1 MQPITLLPMT
11 VRTRAML
18 LTEPPDRVKFSWD
31 IGPQWQIE
39 TDSDH
44 TSEVEV
50 RFIAE
55 IPRRTR
61 LELEHR
67 HIDQHGPG
75 WQAVSR
81 GVGEDAG
88 WPLYLARYARP
99 VHPGELMVPTTPAPT
114 STVRPG
120 TCSPPPIRLACGNP
134 AEPESWESWM

>member
-1 MQPITLLPMT
+1 MT

-55 IPRRTR
+55 TPRRTR
-61 LELEHR
+61 LELER
-67 HIDQHGPG
+67 
-75 WQAVSR
+75 
-81 GVGEDAG
+81 
-88 WPLYLARYARP
+88 RP
-99 VHPGELMVPTTPAPT
+99 ST
-114 STVRPG
+114 STGRAGRPSAEVSARTPDGRCTWPG
-120 TCSPPPIRLACGNP
+120 TRPLFTQ
-134 AEPESWESWM
+134 ES

>member
-31 IGPQWQIE
+31 IGQQWQIE

-55 IPRRTR
+55 TPRRTR

-67 HIDQHGPG
+67 HIHQHGPG
-75 WQAVSR
+75 WQAVSK
-81 GVGEDAG
+81 GVGEDAR
-88 WPLYLARYARP
+88 WPLYLARYAP
-99 VHPGELMVPTTPAPT
+99 LFTQ
-114 STVRPG
+114 
-120 TCSPPPIRLACGNP
+120 
-134 AEPESWESWM
+134 ES

>member
-11 VRTRAML
+11 VRPRAML

-31 IGPQWQIE
+31 VGPQWQIE

-55 IPRRTR
+55 TPRRTR

-75 WQAVSR
+75 WQASAKVS
-81 GVGEDAG
+81 
-88 WPLYLARYARP
+88 AR
-99 VHPGELMVPTTPAPT
+99 TPDGRCT
-114 STVRPG
+114 WPG
-120 TCSPPPIRLACGNP
+120 TRPCSPRRADGADHPCTDLNRPAGDVFAAADSTRL
-134 AEPESWESWM
+134 WESGRA